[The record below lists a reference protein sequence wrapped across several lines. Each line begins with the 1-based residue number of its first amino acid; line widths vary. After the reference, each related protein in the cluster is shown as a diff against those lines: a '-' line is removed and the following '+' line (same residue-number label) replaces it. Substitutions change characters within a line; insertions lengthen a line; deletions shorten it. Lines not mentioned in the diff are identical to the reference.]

1 MALRLIRLFSGGG
14 GGDGRGKKLNPG
26 PLTPAYRP
34 PPPPGTLIGCLP
46 NNFMAA
52 RAGDHLSDLHSL
64 ADLYN
69 PRMIAL
75 GLLVGCVALVP
86 VWWKHRHDKS
96 EAARRVK
103 AE

>member
-1 MALRLIRLFSGGG
+1 
-14 GGDGRGKKLNPG
+14 
-26 PLTPAYRP
+26 
-34 PPPPGTLIGCLP
+34 
-46 NNFMAA
+46 MAA